1 MRTEDD
7 LRAVFVALERHA
19 PDAARVLP
27 GASRGRRARRS
38 APAWHLLTGAAK
50 AAAAQELSPERR
62 PGSPPRNRFRRPR
75 PAWRLAIA
83 VALAL
88 GLAAGV
94 TVAVLPSGQPVLT
107 VQLLADRAA
116 AAALASPPVSAGQ
129 WVYEVTETTI
139 PGHPA
144 GAPHRFVQAGWR
156 TADGTLNYG
165 AGIVGDPIFPYNK
178 LGSLPRDPAKLD
190 AYFVS
195 QDPVKTDN
203 KSVVAFGQIMDM
215 LFGMVLPPSLEAEMF
230 HALALIPM
238 VQVKDHVKDI
248 AGRAGVAFVLPPTK
262 QSLQLEII
270 LDASNYHLLARG
282 SWDNPALPAPD
293 SETAILKEYLV
304 AELGS
309 TQPSTAPPN
318 AAELAAERIDFFQE
332 HLYNPPKIN
341 YVAPGQWLYRD
352 LRTDGKDRQIW
363 ATADDSAQAQY
374 VNGTLKVCKR
384 TDPCAAS
391 EHWLMPAGPSYT
403 LIYPQYPPL
412 TKAEIKQYPQ
422 SLKDHVKAASPV
434 KPLPALPGYPRPLLD
449 KLNTYSTGCAALAG
463 DCNAVNVAANVLT
476 GYGNYP
482 SLNATWFYA
491 LADVPGVSAQH
502 ITDAAGQQDIAF
514 TFPPQDGVTAILVNG
529 RLLNAGTVQY
539 EGYVRDGQQTLIL
552 NQELVSGPGVR
563 P

>member
-7 LRAVFVALERHA
+7 LRAAFMALERHA

-27 GASRGRRARRS
+27 GARRGRR
-38 APAWHLLTGAAK
+38 G
-50 AAAAQELSPERR
+50 LSSERR
-62 PGSPPRNRFRRPR
+62 PGSPPRNRFRRLR

-83 VALAL
+83 VPLAL

-94 TVAVLPSGQPVLT
+94 TVAVLPSGQPALT

-116 AAALASPPVSAGQ
+116 VAALASPAVPAGQ
-129 WVYEVTETTI
+129 WVYEVTENTS
-139 PGHPA
+139 PGPHPA
-144 GAPHRFVQAGWR
+144 GVPHPFVQEGWM
-156 TADGTLNYG
+156 TADGTINYG
-165 AGIVGDPIFPYNK
+165 AGSIGDPIFPYDK
-178 LGSLPRDPAKLD
+178 LGSLPRDPARLD

-203 KSVVAFGQIMDM
+203 KSVVAFSQIEQM

-248 AGRAGVAFVLPPTK
+248 AGRAGVAFVLPPTGQSEK
-262 QSLQLEII
+262 QEII
-270 LDASNYHLLARG
+270 LDASNYHLLAQG
-282 SWDNPALPAPD
+282 SWDNPSLPAPD
-293 SETAILKEYLV
+293 SETAILKEYFV

-309 TQPSTAPPN
+309 TQPSTAPPSV
-318 AAELAAERIDFFQE
+318 AELTAERIDFFQE
-332 HLYNPPKIN
+332 HLYNRPKIN
-341 YVAPGQWLYRD
+341 NVAPGQWLYRD

-374 VNGTLKVCKR
+374 VNGTLHVCKR
-384 TDPCAAS
+384 ADPCATS
-391 EHWLMPAGPSYT
+391 EHWLMPAGPGYS
-403 LIYPQYPPL
+403 LIHPQYPHPA
-412 TKAEIKQYPQ
+412 KAKIKQYLQ
-422 SLKDHVKAASPV
+422 DLRHHVKATSPFKPV
-434 KPLPALPGYPRPLLD
+434 KPLLTLPEYPRPLLG
-449 KLNTYSTGCAALAG
+449 KLNTYSTGCADVAA

-491 LADVPGVSAQH
+491 LADVPGVSVQH
-502 ITDAAGQQDIAF
+502 VTDAAGQQDIAF
-514 TFPPQDGVTAILVNG
+514 TFPPQDGVTAILVNE
-529 RLLNAGTVQY
+529 RLLNAGAIQY
-539 EGYVRDGQQTLIL
+539 EGYVRDGQQTLVL
-552 NQELVSGPGVR
+552 NQALVSGPGVR